1 MIWSVPFWK
10 ATAERV
16 LSTFLFAFLAAAGL
30 GGAPTTMETVP
41 WLAAV
46 NIGAAAAV
54 GSLVKCMLVALPDGN
69 PGAGSFESVTD
80 YGEIAGYGVLRTP
93 LLTTP
98 SWPFILGCLLL
109 AIAVAVIAGFAW
121 GGFSRKVAIQSSI
134 VQA

>member
-30 GGAPTTMETVP
+30 GGAPTTMEAVP

-69 PGAGSFESVTD
+69 PGAGSFE
-80 YGEIAGYGVLRTP
+80 
-93 LLTTP
+93 
-98 SWPFILGCLLL
+98 
-109 AIAVAVIAGFAW
+109 AIAQPGATAHPAGADPVVVES
-121 GGFSRKVAIQSSI
+121 GDDYDPKRIEGR
-134 VQA
+134 